1 MKQKTN
7 TTKENP
13 NQWKKATIILAIIV
27 VVGNGWDFYEDWK
40 IHNDY
45 TSPEGMCSRIRATPT
60 WIDKD
65 GNILGEGVQMFNT
78 SMAKDFTDYF
88 INDSVYLIYNSGC
101 SACIK
106 QIELFGNEWER
117 YKESGLAIDC
127 SEVLR

>member
-1 MKQKTN
+1 MSN
-7 TTKENP
+7 TKEKL
-13 NQWKKATIILAIIV
+13 NQWKRATIILAILL
-27 VVGNGWDFYEDWK
+27 VGSICYNYYADWK
-40 IHNDY
+40 VQTDY

-60 WIDKD
+60 WMDKD

-78 SMAKDFTDYF
+78 SLAKDFTNYF

-106 QIELFGNEWER
+106 QIEIFGDEWER

-127 SEVLR
+127 LEVLK

>member
-1 MKQKTN
+1 MSN
-7 TTKENP
+7 TKEKL
-13 NQWKKATIILAIIV
+13 NQWKRATIILAILL
-27 VVGNGWDFYEDWK
+27 VGSICYNYYADWK
-40 IHNDY
+40 VQTDY
-45 TSPEGMCSRIRATPT
+45 ISPEGMCSRIRATPT

-65 GNILGEGVQMFNT
+65 GNILGEGVQMFNI

-88 INDSVYLIYNSGC
+88 INDSVYLIYSSTC

-127 SEVLR
+127 SEVLK

>member
-1 MKQKTN
+1 MKTP
-7 TTKENP
+7 KERKEVNW
-13 NQWKKATIILAIIV
+13 WKRATIILAIIV

-60 WIDKD
+60 WIDKNGD
-65 GNILGEGVQMFNT
+65 ILGEGVQMFNT

-88 INDSVYLIYNSGC
+88 INDSVFLIYNSGC

-106 QIELFGNEWER
+106 QIELFGDEWGR

-127 SEVLR
+127 SEVLK